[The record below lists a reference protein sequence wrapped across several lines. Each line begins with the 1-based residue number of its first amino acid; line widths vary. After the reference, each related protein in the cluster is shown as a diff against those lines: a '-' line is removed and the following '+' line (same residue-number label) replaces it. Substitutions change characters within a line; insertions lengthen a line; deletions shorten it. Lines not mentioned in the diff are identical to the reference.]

1 MYDFSM
7 DKLSDLL
14 TTATVDSRQI
24 VQDLDISLVSPDP
37 SQVRKQDNDGL
48 LEESLSDLANSIKAV
63 GLTNPI
69 LVRENPDEQGKYIII
84 CGERRYRASLLLG
97 KKTIPALVKKI
108 SSTEELLQVQIIE
121 NLQRVDLN
129 LEEIAL
135 GIKQLIDSG
144 VKGVDVA
151 KLLGIPAPTVSY
163 YLSVGKWPDFL
174 MDYYHEGKVG
184 SSPRTIYEIYL
195 CYRKDAENTQW
206 FLSDRIG
213 KNGIF
218 TRADAKDLKL
228 FLGEKQKTEQTSTE
242 PKAESETPDKEIK
255 DAEEKHD
262 IKEYAAVVSD
272 SPNDVDAESFDSAAL
287 PQNDEVTNGSNEDQ
301 ELNYETVEA
310 IAEDGANTEVDEFD
324 DYQASETIADK
335 SGNDS
340 KTVSVTTKENN
351 FGDFDGYMEK
361 DELSDYLARLP
372 LNVPLHV
379 SVKARD
385 KDTIITISIKN
396 KD

>member
-14 TTATVDSRQI
+14 TTAATDSRQI

-48 LEESLSDLANSIKAV
+48 LEDSLNDLANSIKAIGV
-63 GLTNPI
+63 TNPI
-69 LVRENPDEQGKYIII
+69 LVRENLEDPGKYIII

-97 KKTIPALVKKI
+97 NKTIPALVKKI
-108 SSTEELLQVQIIE
+108 SNTKELLQVQIIE

-129 LEEIAL
+129 LEEVAQ
-135 GIKQLIDSG
+135 GIKQLTDSG
-144 VKGVDVA
+144 LKGVDVA
-151 KLLGIPAPTVSY
+151 KLLGIAAPMVSY
-163 YLSVGKWPDFL
+163 YLSVSKWPDFL
-174 MDYYHEGKVG
+174 MNYYHEGKVG

-218 TRADAKDLKL
+218 TRADAKDLKR
-228 FLGEKQKTEQTSTE
+228 FLEERQKSEQTIAESMVE
-242 PKAESETPDKEIK
+242 SKDDDEDIKKAEADHEIK
-255 DAEEKHD
+255 EKAA
-262 IKEYAAVVSD
+262 AAVRPDV
-272 SPNDVDAESFDSAAL
+272 PYDVDIDVFNNAVKSE
-287 PQNDEVTNGSNEDQ
+287 NDELSDAGNDAQ
-301 ELNYETVEA
+301 ELNDESVNT
-310 IAEDGANTEVDEFD
+310 IAEDEVDTDVDEID
-324 DYQASETIADK
+324 NYQPEAED
-335 SGNDS
+335 DS
-340 KTVSVTTKENN
+340 KTVSVSAKENN
-351 FGDFDGYMEK
+351 LEDFDGYMEK
-361 DELSDYLARLP
+361 DELSSYLSRLP

-379 SVKARD
+379 SVKSGE
-385 KDTIITISIKN
+385 KGKIITISIES

>member
-1 MYDFSM
+1 M
-7 DKLSDLL
+7 
-14 TTATVDSRQI
+14 
-24 VQDLDISLVSPDP
+24 
-37 SQVRKQDNDGL
+37 
-48 LEESLSDLANSIKAV
+48 
-63 GLTNPI
+63 
-69 LVRENPDEQGKYIII
+69 
-84 CGERRYRASLLLG
+84 
-97 KKTIPALVKKI
+97 
-108 SSTEELLQVQIIE
+108 
-121 NLQRVDLN
+121 
-129 LEEIAL
+129 
-135 GIKQLIDSG
+135 
-144 VKGVDVA
+144 
-151 KLLGIPAPTVSY
+151 
-163 YLSVGKWPDFL
+163 
-174 MDYYHEGKVG
+174 
-184 SSPRTIYEIYL
+184 
-195 CYRKDAENTQW
+195 
-206 FLSDRIG
+206 
-213 KNGIF
+213 
-218 TRADAKDLKL
+218 
-228 FLGEKQKTEQTSTE
+228 
-242 PKAESETPDKEIK
+242 
-255 DAEEKHD
+255 
-262 IKEYAAVVSD
+262 SD